1 MKKLLIFVSAVVLF
15 FSITGTGNATLTDN
29 GGNLI
34 YDSGLGITWYN
45 IPNGAYNFYFPDATS
60 WAASLNLGGVSGWR
74 LPSTP
79 GTTEGP
85 TSEGEMGQ
93 LRVELG
99 NTPGDPLTNA
109 DPYFSFLMTQYL
121 DPNPMA
127 PKYWTNNNWGNQPY
141 KTWTFYFA
149 YGNQVKTSYDGYFA
163 LAVHD
168 GDIGP
173 NGPITP
179 GGPPSGVPEPAT
191 MLLLGL
197 GLMGLAGV
205 RRKFRK

>member
-1 MKKLLIFVSAVVLF
+1 MKEISVMKKTLIFIFAVVL
-15 FSITGTGNATLTDN
+15 SLGITGTVNATLTDN

-45 IPNGAYNFYFPDATS
+45 IPNQTS
-60 WAASLNLGGVSGWR
+60 FLDSPAANTWAGGLNLGGVSGWR

-79 GTTEGP
+79 GTTEGY
-85 TSEGEMGQ
+85 TSEGEMGY

-99 NTPGDPLTNA
+99 NTPGDPLTDA
-109 DPYFSFLMTQYL
+109 GPFFSFLIDQNPSKYL
-121 DPNPMA
+121 
-127 PKYWTNNNWGNQPY
+127 TNNTWGPDPWD
-141 KTWTFYFA
+141 TWTFYFTD
-149 YGNQVKTSYDGYFA
+149 GRQVKVSYDWYYA
-163 LAVHD
+163 LAVHN

-179 GGPPSGVPEPAT
+179 GGPPFGVPEPAT

-197 GLMGLAGV
+197 GLIGLAGL
-205 RRKFRK
+205 RRKFQK